1 MCNNKNIVEE
11 MREYNGTFI
20 FNAEDIID
28 CIEREFIPRPQFK
41 NGEYVRIGDKFYYN
55 GYEWCVT
62 SMQYDKSGWRIF
74 SEDGYVFE
82 PCDCKYVEPDTIKK
96 VWWDAEVLES
106 VLTCEPGKPGAV
118 TSLLQRLEKIIRE
131 EYKSKEK

>member
-1 MCNNKNIVEE
+1 MDNKKTINELVESA
-11 MREYNGTFI
+11 Y
-20 FNAEDIID
+20 
-28 CIEREFIPRPQFK
+28 IERPQFK
-41 NGEYVRIGDKFYYN
+41 NGEYVHIDDKFYYN

-74 SEDGYVFE
+74 SEDGYIFE

-96 VWWDAEVLES
+96 VWLDAKVLES

-118 TSLLQRLEKIIRE
+118 TSLLQRLEKIVRE
-131 EYKSKEK
+131 EYQSKEK